1 METVPISDRGR
12 NVCDTNKGK
21 DAVPPSMITIIGT
34 IHVVDIAEPIMFIIK
49 HIWPQAVLVE
59 LDMTRYNA
67 MNGQSSEK
75 KDDDFWI
82 VKHTAEYQKNLAEK
96 NRSAVGNEMLTAVQT
111 GRLVGAE
118 IGFIDDNASVMIKRA
133 WAEMTFME
141 RFRYRMSMIRDKF
154 RRQKDIQKIIDDS
167 EYSDQAIAAFRK
179 SYPNMS
185 RILID
190 ERNEMMAEQIK
201 KYCDRYDE
209 IVVVVGDAHVEG
221 LSALLPDKDIRKIR
235 LADILHKER
244 LDAVRASVWN
254 EGREG

>member
-1 METVPISDRGR
+1 
-12 NVCDTNKGK
+12 
-21 DAVPPSMITIIGT
+21 MITIIGT

-67 MNGQSSEK
+67 MNGIGEEKK
-75 KDDDFWI
+75 KDDFWM
-82 VKHTAEYQKNLAEK
+82 VKHTAEYQENLAKE

-118 IGFIDDNASVMIKRA
+118 IGFIDDNASQMIKRA
-133 WAEMTFME
+133 WEAMTFVE
-141 RFRYRMSMIRDKF
+141 RMRYRFSMIRDRFK
-154 RRQKDIQKIIDDS
+154 RQKDVQRIIDDS
-167 EYSDQAIAAFRK
+167 EYSDQAIESFRK
-179 SYPNMS
+179 SYPNMA

-190 ERNEMMAEQIK
+190 ERNISMAGQIE
-201 KYCDRYDE
+201 KYCDKYDE

-221 LSALLPDKDIRKIR
+221 LCTLLEGKDIRKIR

-244 LDAVRASVWN
+244 LDAVRASIWN
-254 EGREG
+254 NRGEEDEGQVDSIHTER